1 MGVKDLQAEADS
13 DLRKQRLQAY
23 EDLWKLLPVLAR
35 YDRPKPLNAATLQEL
50 TAAMRDWYFDKGGLF
65 LTEESRPA
73 YFKLK
78 DAIAEALESL
88 KDQPEKVLE
97 DPQVGT
103 LVESASDLRTRLA
116 NELGTRKSTFANVAQ
131 ADPSN
136 VQQVAASQLELIN
149 NYYSTILDQARQSFR
164 WAIIAAGVGL
174 LFFISAV
181 GFLLV
186 TQKSDL
192 SSISVISGAL
202 IEVIAGINFY
212 LYGRTIAQLDLFHG
226 RLERTQ
232 RFLLANSVCEKLKG
246 EAQQSAR
253 AELVRVISGFLPLAP
268 AADTTGNT
276 APAGQASN
284 PPAA

>member
-1 MGVKDLQAEADS
+1 MGVKDLQAEADK
-13 DLRKQRLQAY
+13 DLRNQRLQVY

-35 YDRPKPLNAATLQEL
+35 YDRPKPLNTGTLQEL

-88 KDQPEKVLE
+88 KDQPEKELDE
-97 DPQVGT
+97 PQVRS

-116 NELGTRKSTFANVAQ
+116 NELGTRKTTFDNVAK

-136 VQQVAASQLELIN
+136 VQEVAATQLELIN
-149 NYYSTILDQARQSFR
+149 NYYSTILDQARKSFN

-174 LFFISAV
+174 LFFVSAV

-192 SSISVISGAL
+192 SAISVISGAL
-202 IEVIAGINFY
+202 IEVISGINFY
-212 LYGRTIAQLDLFHG
+212 LYGKALSQLDLFHG

-246 EAQQSAR
+246 ETQQLAR
-253 AELVRVISGFLPLAP
+253 AELVRVISGPLAFAP
-268 AADTTGNT
+268 TGDAGTTPPVGQSASPPT
-276 APAGQASN
+276 A
-284 PPAA
+284 

>member
-1 MGVKDLQAEADS
+1 MGVKDLQAEADN
-13 DLRKQRLQAY
+13 DLRKERLQAY

-88 KDQPEKVLE
+88 KDQPEKEL
-97 DPQVGT
+97 DDAQVSS
-103 LVESASDLRTRLA
+103 LAESASDLRTRLA
-116 NELGTRKSTFANVAQ
+116 TELGTRKSTFANVAQ

-136 VQQVAASQLELIN
+136 VQEVAASQLELIN

-192 SSISVISGAL
+192 SAISVISGAL

-212 LYGRTIAQLDLFHG
+212 LYGRTISQLDLFHG

-253 AELVRVISGFLPLAP
+253 AELVRVISGLLA
-268 AADTTGNT
+268 T
-276 APAGQASN
+276 APTGDTGTTPPAGPASS

>member
-1 MGVKDLQAEADS
+1 MGVKDLQAEADN
-13 DLRKQRLQAY
+13 DLRNQRLQAY

-50 TAAMRDWYFDKGGLF
+50 TEAMRDWYFDKGGLF

-78 DAIAEALESL
+78 DAIAKALESL
-88 KDQPEKVLE
+88 KGQPEKEL
-97 DPQVGT
+97 DDAQVNI

-192 SSISVISGAL
+192 SAISVISGAL

-212 LYGRTIAQLDLFHG
+212 LYGRTISQLDLFHG

-253 AELVRVISGFLPLAP
+253 VELVRVISGLLA
-268 AADTTGNT
+268 T
-276 APAGQASN
+276 APAGDSGQTSPEGPASS

>member
-1 MGVKDLQAEADS
+1 MGVKDLQAEADK
-13 DLRKQRLQAY
+13 DLRNQRLQVY

-65 LTEESRPA
+65 LAEESRPA

-78 DAIAEALESL
+78 EAIAQALETL
-88 KDQPEKVLE
+88 KDQPDKELN
-97 DPQVGT
+97 DTQIND
-103 LVESASDLRTRLA
+103 LVECASDLRTRLA
-116 NELGTRKSTFANVAQ
+116 NELGTRKSTFSNLAQ

-136 VQQVAASQLELIN
+136 VQQVAATQLELIN

-192 SSISVISGAL
+192 SAISVISGAL
-202 IEVIAGINFY
+202 IEVISAINFY

-232 RFLLANSVCEKLKG
+232 RFLLANSVCEQLKG
-246 EAQQSAR
+246 EEQQSAR
-253 AELVRVISGFLPLAP
+253 ADLVRVISGLLAI
-268 AADTTGNT
+268 ASSGDATGTTP
-276 APAGQASN
+276 PAGQAAN